1 MTLSRLRFAVLS
13 FLLTLLGLGAGVM
26 MVYISLDTF
35 ASGGYSYRGRF
46 FTADRHPLSFWA
58 HVAIAW
64 VSGVM
69 AIAATP
75 LAAWGAWKST
85 AQEQREI
92 ERMLPKI
99 YGPTRRWLIVTLVIL
114 LIPVLLFAFSAK
126 AATLARAEAG
136 LSSSVSRT

>member
-13 FLLTLLGLGAGVM
+13 FLAILLSLGAGVM
-26 MVYISLDTF
+26 MVYFSLDTF
-35 ASGGYSYRGRF
+35 ASGGYSHRGRF

-64 VSGVM
+64 VYGVM

-75 LAAWGAWKST
+75 LMAWAAWKST

-92 ERMLPKI
+92 ERMSPKI
-99 YGPTRRWLIVTLVIL
+99 YGPTRHWLIVTLAIL
-114 LIPVLLFAFSAK
+114 LIPFLLVAVSA
-126 AATLARAEAG
+126 RQ
-136 LSSSVSRT
+136 

>member
-13 FLLTLLGLGAGVM
+13 FLAILFGLGSGAM
-26 MVYISLDTF
+26 MVYLSLETF

-64 VSGVM
+64 VYGVM
-69 AIAATP
+69 VIAATP

-85 AQEQREI
+85 AQEQPEI
-92 ERMLPKI
+92 ERMSPHI
-99 YGPTRRWLIVTLVIL
+99 YGPTRRWLIVTLLVL
-114 LIPVLLFAFSAK
+114 LIPFLL
-126 AATLARAEAG
+126 AAVFVR
-136 LSSSVSRT
+136 R